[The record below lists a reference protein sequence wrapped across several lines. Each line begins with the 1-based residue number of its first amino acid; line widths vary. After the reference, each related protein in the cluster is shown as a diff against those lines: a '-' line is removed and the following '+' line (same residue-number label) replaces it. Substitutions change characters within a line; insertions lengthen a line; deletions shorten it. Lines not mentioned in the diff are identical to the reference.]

1 MRKLSLAVMLFLLAA
16 CSSMNLGDTLGGI
29 LGSSG
34 ANDPSDLHGV
44 VTVVDTSAQRID
56 LNVDTINNLRESVSN
71 TSIYYDSQS
80 VVRYNGQDYRPTD
93 LERGDE
99 ITVRGSNRN
108 GRYVA
113 DTITVTRNARS

>member
-1 MRKLSLAVMLFLLAA
+1 MGG
-16 CSSMNLGDTLGGI
+16 LGDLGGI

-34 ANDPSDLHGV
+34 TDDPSDLHGV
-44 VTVVDTSAQRID
+44 VTMVDTGAQRID
-56 LNVDTINNLRESVSN
+56 LNVDTVNNLRETVSN

-80 VVRYNGQDYRPTD
+80 VVRYNGQDYRPND

-99 ITVRGSNRN
+99 VTVRGTNRN

-113 DTITVTRNARS
+113 DTITVTRNVRN